1 MRDPRIT
8 PHPGDR
14 FRCKNGTELE
24 ATGAVFSVTKTGART
39 PCLYVSRIVNDQIVS
54 RGVSTLGVFRSGIRS
69 ASVVARG
76 SDADP
81 WASAEE
87 RLHSEF

>member
-1 MRDPRIT
+1 MRDPKT
-8 PHPGDR
+8 DPHPGDR

-24 ATGAVFSVTKTGART
+24 ATGAVYSVTKTGART
-39 PCLYVSRIVNDQIVS
+39 PCLYVSRIVDGRLVS
-54 RGVSTLGVFRSGIRS
+54 KGVSTVGVFRSGIRS
-69 ASVVARG
+69 AVLIARG

-81 WASAEE
+81 WVDAKS